1 MTFCSLPRHVYSASL
16 PPSPPSY
23 KISLS
28 ICQGAIKIYF
38 FHTAFPVSVQTEGLP
53 FSELSFPLRLVLG
66 HSHFSNILTQLLSI
80 SHRSFSLA
88 NILSLRPPY
97 SQARGEQPLRS
108 LGRNLP
114 CNPTKKLGHKS
125 RLRGQAW
132 HAGYFLEKPSD
143 VSRSEIPFCTLQI

>member
-1 MTFCSLPRHVYSASL
+1 MEPLFTSLVSTLTPKELLTVSWGIWKINGMTFCSLPRHVYSASL

-80 SHRSFSLA
+80 SHRSFSLSYQA
-88 NILSLRPPY
+88 PP
-97 SQARGEQPLRS
+97 PLLNRMS
-108 LGRNLP
+108 
-114 CNPTKKLGHKS
+114 K
-125 RLRGQAW
+125 
-132 HAGYFLEKPSD
+132 
-143 VSRSEIPFCTLQI
+143 